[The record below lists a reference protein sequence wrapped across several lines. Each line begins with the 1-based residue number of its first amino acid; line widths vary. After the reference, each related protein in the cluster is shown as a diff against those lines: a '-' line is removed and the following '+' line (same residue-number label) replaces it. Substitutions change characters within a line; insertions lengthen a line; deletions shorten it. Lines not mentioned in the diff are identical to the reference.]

1 MAISLRERFKHAWN
15 VFKNGD
21 PTEEFDPEIGAAN
34 IYRPDRVRMVAGGE
48 RTIVNSIYT
57 RIANDAAA
65 VHIVHAKLDE
75 NGRFIDTIDSGL
87 NNCLTVEA
95 NIDQTGRAFI
105 QDAVL
110 AMLDTGV
117 VALVPVDVDDDP
129 DDTGSYR
136 IYTMRV
142 GRITEWYPEY
152 VKVNLYNDRDG
163 LRHDILVSKRST
175 AIIENPF
182 YPIMNDRNSTMQ
194 RLIRKLSLLDAV
206 DEENSSAKMNLIVQL
221 PYAVKTDLQKKQA
234 EARRQSLETQLNAS
248 KYGIAYSDATEKI
261 VQLNRPL
268 ENNLLDQIKYLTDTV
283 MSQLGLDVSILN
295 CTANEVTM
303 LRYYDGIIEPI
314 VSALCD
320 GMKRT
325 FLTANARTRRQ
336 SVIYYRDP
344 FKLVPVSQLANLANA
359 LTRNEIVTSNEIRQI
374 LGMKPSSNPTA
385 DELRNKN
392 LYPEEGATGP
402 TAEAGGEELPDAN
415 SEEFRQAIES
425 MTPEEFEQF
434 MQNADEIDKMLDEL
448 ENEFGGELKH
458 YGVGQFNYDTSD
470 PEAVY
475 QHEKYMERRELK
487 GSGSSGLNDAGKAAI
502 KSEKSRIDSAKK
514 REFDRLRD
522 VRDAELEKNAEE
534 YKHDVFKWQN
544 AALRHIEGYQRQ
556 LKLLPR
562 SKDPQIMFE
571 RYEIY
576 KEIDYQRQSNREFKE
591 IARQVRASSDRL
603 TRTTYRIDK
612 QNAATKYNDEYSA
625 ALERI
630 KSDPTFQK
638 QSKSSSS
645 KTKSSTSSKTKSS
658 SKSKKKTTAA
668 SNPKAQPR
676 NTGPSKFDTDLAAI
690 KSIGKKR
697 R

>member
-15 VFKNGD
+15 VFKNRD

-87 NNCLTVEA
+87 NDCLTVEA

-359 LTRNEIVTSNEIRQI
+359 FTRNEIVTSNEIRQI
-374 LGMKPSSNPTA
+374 LGMKPSNDPTA

-392 LYPEEGATGP
+392 LYPEEGAAGP
-402 TAEAGGEELPDAN
+402 VAEAGGEGLPDAN

-487 GSGSSGLNDAGKAAI
+487 GSGSSGLTDAGKAAI

-522 VRDAELEKNAEE
+522 VRDATLEKNAED
-534 YKHDVFKWQN
+534 YKRDILQMQN
-544 AALRHIEGYQRQ
+544 STLRIIESYRRR

-562 SKDPQIMFE
+562 GDDPKIRLE

-576 KEIDYQRQSNREFKE
+576 KEIDYNRQSNREYKE
-591 IARQVRASSDRL
+591 RARQIRGSSDSL
-603 TRTTYRIDK
+603 ARTTYRADK
-612 QNAATKYNDEYSA
+612 QSAASKFEDEYSA

-638 QSKSSSS
+638 QSKSLSS

-658 SKSKKKTTAA
+658 SKSKKETTAA
-668 SNPKAQPR
+668 SKPKAQPR

-690 KSIGKKR
+690 KSVGKKR

>member
-15 VFKNGD
+15 VFKNRD

-75 NGRFIDTIDSGL
+75 NGRFIDIIDSGL

-129 DDTGSYR
+129 DDTGSYN

-359 LTRNEIVTSNEIRQI
+359 FTRNEIVTSNEIRQI
-374 LGMKPSSNPTA
+374 LGMKPSSDPTA

-392 LYPEEGATGP
+392 LYPEEGTEGAE
-402 TAEAGGEELPDAN
+402 TAETSALPDAN
-415 SEEFRQAIES
+415 SEEFRQVIES

-487 GSGSSGLNDAGKAAI
+487 GGGSSGLNDAGKAAI

-522 VRDAELEKNAEE
+522 VRDATLEKNAED
-534 YKHDVFKWQN
+534 YKRDILQMQN
-544 AALRHIEGYQRQ
+544 STLRIIESYRRR

-562 SKDPQIMFE
+562 GDDPKIRLE

-576 KEIDYQRQSNREFKE
+576 KEIDYNRQSNREYKE
-591 IARQVRASSDRL
+591 RARQIRGSSDSL
-603 TRTTYRIDK
+603 ARTTYRADK
-612 QNAATKYNDEYSA
+612 QSAANKFEDEYSA

-658 SKSKKKTTAA
+658 SKSKKETTAE
-668 SNPKAQPR
+668 SKPKAQPR